1 MSFLPK
7 IFRCSAPQLLHGGL
21 DSTAGTIN
29 CGSWFSLSCS
39 SLGQSVSRFSAAV
52 FVCRR
57 HLYLLPS
64 SSHRLIKRNLPRHIV
79 YQQLCVRTKHSHIYN
94 NGATKALI
102 LSRSGLPTPIQ
113 RWLSVGSSGHSN
125 DLPTIVKIVR
135 PNYYY
140 PSPVFKFSMLKNWE

>member
-39 SLGQSVSRFSAAV
+39 SLGQSVTRFSAAV

-57 HLYLLPS
+57 HLSLLPS
-64 SSHRLIKRNLPRHIV
+64 SSHRLTKRNLPYHIV
-79 YQQLCVRTKHSHIYN
+79 YQQLCVRTKRGHIYN
-94 NGATKALI
+94 NGSTKTLI

-113 RWLSVGSSGHSN
+113 RWFSMGHSN

-135 PNYYY
+135 PNYY
-140 PSPVFKFSMLKNWE
+140 PSPVFKFSMLKIWE